1 MSCIWY
7 VGFALLWV
15 KIINENYFEVTLVVM
30 MCGILL
36 GIECS
41 LGILLGATMGVFF
54 ISYSGIIKGT
64 SLENA
69 RIFNEGNNSNLILKI
84 DELLDIN

>member
-1 MSCIWY
+1 
-7 VGFALLWV
+7 
-15 KIINENYFEVTLVVM
+15 M

-41 LGILLGATMGVFF
+41 LGLLLGATIGVFF

-69 RIFNEGNNSNLILKI
+69 KIFNEGHSIKYI
-84 DELLDIN
+84 I